1 MFLRSLWLD
10 IKNTLRVWLKK
21 KKQQKQLSS
30 FLFSFRNF
38 KMVTWDWIAGD
49 TIMVFNYALS
59 LLEDLEIYWHRIT
72 SLCFF
77 YLMFLQHHEIDPT
90 LGRPTWHLIRDHK
103 SIKWYCQGFRILQ
116 MEILHLSF
124 IADCGES
131 FVKLDREGN
140 TALLGVRSACVRNR
154 RTTQSS
160 RRNKDNWGKKPGHVA
175 FMSRWVSIFTCK
187 WLSFSAPCVM

>member
-1 MFLRSLWLD
+1 M
-10 IKNTLRVWLKK
+10 VKK
-21 KKQQKQLSS
+21 KKQKKKQLSS
-30 FLFSFRNF
+30 FLFSFGNF

-131 FVKLDREGN
+131 FVKIDREGN
-140 TALLGVRSACVRNR
+140 TALLGVRSACVRTR

-160 RRNKDNWGKKPGHVA
+160 RKIRITEERNLG
-175 FMSRWVSIFTCK
+175 M
-187 WLSFSAPCVM
+187 

>member
-131 FVKLDREGN
+131 FVKIDREGN
-140 TALLGVRSACVRNR
+140 TALLGVRSACVRTR

-160 RRNKDNWGKKPGHVA
+160 RKIRITEERNLG
-175 FMSRWVSIFTCK
+175 M
-187 WLSFSAPCVM
+187 